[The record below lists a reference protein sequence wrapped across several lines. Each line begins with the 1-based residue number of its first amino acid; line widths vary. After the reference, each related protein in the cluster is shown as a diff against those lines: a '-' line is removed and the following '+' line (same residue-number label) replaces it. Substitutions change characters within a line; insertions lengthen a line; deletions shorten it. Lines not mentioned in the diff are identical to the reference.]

1 MAKYITR
8 YGAMRFLGVF
18 TFTDL
23 PELQHGTN
31 VIVRT
36 NRGQEVGVVLCPAT
50 PEAIEKIKAEMIE
63 DRIVRVMTDSD
74 RNEQRRMQ
82 TGEKDEFERCKAII
96 AKMQLQMDLVRIEHL
111 FGGERIIV
119 YYVAEGR
126 VDFRELVKVLA
137 GEFQTRIEM
146 RQIGVR
152 DETKLLADFGD
163 CGKDVCCNEY
173 LIEMPPVSMKMAKLQ
188 KATLD
193 PTKISG
199 RCGRLKC
206 CLRYEYDLYVDIQ
219 RELPDIGRRVQ
230 TPDGVGKVINH
241 EILAKKIWVELPDHS
256 RKLFCPTVVTL
267 IKGQPAEEEA
277 TEEDV

>member
-18 TFTDL
+18 SFPEQ
-23 PELQHGTN
+23 PELRHGID

-36 NRGQEVGVVLCPAT
+36 NRGQEVGVVLCLAT
-50 PEAIEKIKAEMIE
+50 PEAIEKIKTEMIE
-63 DRIVRVMTDSD
+63 DRIIRIMTESD
-74 RNEQRRMQ
+74 RNEHRRIRA
-82 TGEKDEFERCKAII
+82 GEKDEFERCLKII
-96 AKMQLQMDLVRIEHL
+96 EKMQLAMDLVRIEHL

-206 CLRYEYDLYVDIQ
+206 CLRYEYDLYVDFQ
-219 RELPDIGRRVQ
+219 QELPGIGRRVH
-230 TPDGVGKVINH
+230 TPDGDGKVVAH
-241 EILAKKIWVELPDHS
+241 EILAQKVWVELSEHS
-256 RKLFCPTVVTL
+256 RKQFCPQAVCL
-267 IKGQPAEEEA
+267 IKGQSVEEEA
-277 TEEDV
+277 TEEE